1 MSCMKYLLAI
11 VMLGSVSEVCAFDLP
26 ELNQQN
32 IAAAMGA
39 VSMAVTAYNQ
49 LSKFLASPDAKQMK
63 YQPYIQAFLDDAG
76 MVTDKELKE
85 VTDKQDAQ
93 LEVIK
98 AAINLLAD
106 GRNVEARTLLQ
117 AAVPTAAS
125 AS

>member
-1 MSCMKYLLAI
+1 MKGIKYLLA
-11 VMLGSVSEVCAFDLP
+11 VVTLGFVFEACAFDLP

-76 MVTDKELKE
+76 MVTDTELQAA
-85 VTDKQDAQ
+85 VDKQSAQ

-98 AAINLLAD
+98 AAVNLLAD
-106 GRNVEARTLLQ
+106 GKNVEARTLLQ
-117 AAVPTAAS
+117 SAAS
-125 AS
+125 AV

>member
-1 MSCMKYLLAI
+1 MKSIKHTLA
-11 VMLGSVSEVCAFDLP
+11 VVTLGFVFEACAFDLP

-76 MVTDKELKE
+76 MVTDKELQTA
-85 VTDKQDAQ
+85 VDKQNAQ

-98 AAINLLAD
+98 AAVNLLAD
-106 GRNVEARTLLQ
+106 GKNVEARTLLQ
-117 AAVPTAAS
+117 SAAS
-125 AS
+125 VA

>member
-1 MSCMKYLLAI
+1 
-11 VMLGSVSEVCAFDLP
+11 
-26 ELNQQN
+26 
-32 IAAAMGA
+32 
-39 VSMAVTAYNQ
+39 
-49 LSKFLASPDAKQMK
+49 
-63 YQPYIQAFLDDAG
+63 